1 MKIVILDA
9 YYYPENIA
17 FSHLEKDIIEGLI
30 ARGHAVSVV
39 CPTPSRGLS
48 DEEITRYKTIKQE
61 THDGVEIQRFS
72 APREGKN
79 PLMRAVRYY
88 WCNCRQYII
97 AKRRRDA
104 DVIFAVSTPPTQ
116 GRMAGKAAKKL
127 GVPFVYSIQDLFPDS
142 LVTSGLGRE
151 DSFLFRFGMMM
162 EKKTYRLASK
172 LIVLSEP
179 MRETLLK
186 RGAAA
191 DKVAVVS
198 NWIDTDAV
206 SPVKKDDNPL
216 FEEYDISRDTFNVVY
231 AGNFGASQGAD
242 IILRAAQLLR
252 DNRNI
257 SFVIFGGGTEYESA
271 KALAKEL
278 RLDNVKML
286 DLLPAERIA
295 QVYSLGDIAL
305 ITCKKGVGKSAVPS
319 KLWSIM
325 ACDTPI
331 VASFDTD
338 SELSRI
344 IEESGAGV
352 CVEPERPEMLAR
364 AIENA
369 ASKDG
374 LKRSGDASIRNYAVE
389 HASKENSVKRYVEC
403 IENAAM
409 PE

>member
-48 DEEITRYKTIKQE
+48 DEVIVRYKTIKHE
-61 THDGVEIQRFS
+61 TRDGVEIQRFS

-79 PLMRAVRYY
+79 PLMRAARYY
-88 WCNCRQYII
+88 WCNCRQYSIV
-97 AKRRRDA
+97 KRRRDA

-116 GRMAGKAAKKL
+116 GRMGGKAAKKL

-252 DNRNI
+252 DNRDI

-286 DLLPAERIA
+286 DLLPAERVA

-344 IEESGAGV
+344 IEESGAGG
-352 CVEPERPEMLAR
+352 CVEPERPEVLAR

-374 LKRSGDASIRNYAVE
+374 LKRSGEASIRNYAVG